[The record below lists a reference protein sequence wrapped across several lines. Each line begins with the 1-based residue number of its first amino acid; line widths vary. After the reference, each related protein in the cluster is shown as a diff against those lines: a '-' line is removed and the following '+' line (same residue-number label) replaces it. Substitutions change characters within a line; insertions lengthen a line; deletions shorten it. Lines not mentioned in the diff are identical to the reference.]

1 MAFVLQ
7 GPLMARRSLARLTFL
22 SLLWLWTGVAPA
34 APVTPITQWQHTI
47 FAAKDGAPAEIKA
60 MAQDRDGFLWFGGST
75 GLFRFDG
82 VSFDD
87 SLTGRLPQQSIMSL
101 LAARDG
107 SLWVG
112 DRHGYITHVD
122 HGTVTVYAL
131 DDDKSTVM
139 QLAELADGSLWAVTT
154 RAAYR
159 FDGARWQNRKPGPF
173 MQAIRGPDG
182 SLFLLSR
189 APSDRV
195 AWRLGPGEKDFVAT
209 TIDVAREAVLGRKGT
224 FWRPETMIADEVADG
239 EGALW
244 IGTETGIER
253 LSWPETGDTSEEPI
267 KESYARAEGL
277 GGAQA
282 LATLRDREGNLWVS
296 TPATIEQFRL
306 GKFRRLALPA
316 DSYLPAIAVDGH
328 GHLWASR
335 LNDTVME
342 FGGGS
347 PRTWPEAGKR
357 VGAAATGTDGSV
369 LMVGSGGLVRMDG
382 KTVAHIPL
390 FPSIRTGDTG
400 FRALAQARDGSIW
413 VGIGPAYR
421 HIDGDARLMGA
432 DVGLPDRPNHVW
444 AIARRT
450 DHGVWLAYND
460 NVLAMSEDD
469 GSGARVFSTTDGIDV
484 GHIYAIWPHGGGA
497 WITGQRGV
505 QFFRP
510 GRPIANLRLRGGEV
524 VREASG
530 IVQCPDGSLWI
541 NTIHGL
547 YRVGAASMAAW
558 WRSHDGEVDYE
569 RFDERD
575 GLQGVR
581 DSRPA
586 PSIVPGPDGLLWI
599 ASDTGIASIDTDHIP
614 RNTVAPVAV
623 VQEINGKSVDGP
635 VELPAGSRRLDIAYS
650 APVLG
655 VPARAHFAYRLQ
667 GLETAWQDVGN
678 VRHVSY
684 TNLGPGTY
692 RFELKAANEDGVW
705 SRVPA
710 AIDIR
715 IAPFF
720 YQSWWFRALCVL
732 ALSGL
737 LYLAYLWRL
746 RSLGVLICAR
756 LLERERIARD
766 LHDTLLQSM
775 QGVLLRVKVAADAIK
790 EPEARDK
797 LELALRATQDALVE
811 GRRKIVGLR
820 GARGDASTL
829 AERLQAYAAD
839 VTGDGGAVVAVST
852 TGPSRSLN
860 PAAEDDIEAIAFEL
874 LSNAV
879 RHARAQRVE
888 VRIAFARR
896 WFEVEVRDDGE
907 GMQAGRREDR
917 PSFGLIGIRERAEK
931 LASRLTIK
939 PRPPHGTQ
947 AILRVPG
954 PVAYWLPE
962 RTVARLR
969 SRPWFR

>member
-1 MAFVLQ
+1 
-7 GPLMARRSLARLTFL
+7 MARRSLARLTFL
-22 SLLWLWTGVAPA
+22 SLFGLFAWTGAAVTA
-34 APVTPITQWQHTI
+34 APVTPIAQWQHTI

-82 VSFDD
+82 VSFDG
-87 SLTGRLPQQSIMSL
+87 SLTERLPQQSIMSL

-107 SLWVG
+107 SLWIG

-122 HGTVTVYAL
+122 HGKVAVYTL
-131 DDDKSTVM
+131 EGDKSTVM
-139 QLAELADGSLWAVTT
+139 QFAERADGSLWAVTP

-159 FDGARWQNRKPGPF
+159 FDGAQWRNRKAGPF
-173 MQAIRGPDG
+173 MQAIHAPDG

-189 APSDRV
+189 APSDRT
-195 AWRLGPGEKDFVAT
+195 AWRLGPGEKDFVPS
-209 TIDVAREAVLGRKGT
+209 TIEVARDAVLGRKGT
-224 FWRPETMIADEVADG
+224 SWRPDTMIADEVADG
-239 EGALW
+239 EGTLW

-253 LSWPETGDTSEEPI
+253 LSWPGSGDSNEQPL
-267 KESYARAEGL
+267 KESYARVQGL

-316 DSYLPAIAVDGH
+316 DSYLPAIAVDGR

-342 FGGGS
+342 FGSGS
-347 PRTWPEAGKR
+347 PRTWPGAGKR
-357 VGAAATGTDGSV
+357 VGVAATGTDGSV

-382 KTVAHIPL
+382 QTVAHIPL
-390 FPSIRTGDTG
+390 FPSIRAGDTG
-400 FRALAQARDGSIW
+400 FRALAQARDGSVW

-421 HIDGDARLMGA
+421 HKDGDARLMGA
-432 DVGLPDRPNHVW
+432 DTGLPDRPNHLW

-450 DHGVWLAYND
+450 DHGLWLAYND
-460 NVLAMSEDD
+460 NTLAMSEDD
-469 GSGARVFSTTDGIDV
+469 GSEARVFTTTDGIDV
-484 GHIYAIWPHGGGA
+484 GHIYAIWPHDGGV

-505 QFFRP
+505 QFFHP
-510 GRPIANLRLRGGEV
+510 GEPIANLRLRGGEV

-530 IVQCPDGSLWI
+530 IVQRPDGSLWI

-547 YRVGAASMAAW
+547 YRIDPASMAAW
-558 WRSHDGEVDYE
+558 WRAHDSEVGYE

-586 PSIVPGPDGLLWI
+586 PSLVPGADGLLWI
-599 ASDTGIASIDTDHIP
+599 ASDTGVASIDADRIP
-614 RNTVAPVAV
+614 RNMIAPVAV
-623 VQEINGKSVDGP
+623 VREINGERVDGP
-635 VELPAGSRRLDIAYS
+635 VELPAGNRRLEIAYS

-655 VPARAHFAYRLQ
+655 VPTRAHFAYRLQ

-678 VRHVSY
+678 IRHVSY

-710 AIDIR
+710 AVDIR

-720 YQSWWFRALCVL
+720 YQSWWFRTLWGL
-732 ALSGL
+732 ALLGL

-746 RSLGVLICAR
+746 RSLGILICAR

-775 QGVLLRVKVAADAIK
+775 QGVLLRVKVAADTIK
-790 EPEARDK
+790 EPETRDK
-797 LELALRATQDALVE
+797 LELALKATQDALVE

-820 GARGDASTL
+820 GTRGDASSL
-829 AERLQAYAAD
+829 AERLQAYAAEVMAD
-839 VTGDGGAVVAVST
+839 DAAVIAVST
-852 TGPSRSLN
+852 AGQPRSLN
-860 PAAEDDIEAIAFEL
+860 PAAEDDIEAIVFEL
-874 LSNAV
+874 LSNAA
-879 RHARAQRVE
+879 RHAQAQRVD
-888 VRIAFARR
+888 VRITFARR
-896 WFEVEVRDDGE
+896 RFEVEVRDDGK
-907 GMQAGRREDR
+907 GMQGGRSGDR

-931 LASRLTIK
+931 LASRLTIR
-939 PRPPHGTQ
+939 PRSPKGTQ
-947 AILRVPG
+947 AMLRVPG